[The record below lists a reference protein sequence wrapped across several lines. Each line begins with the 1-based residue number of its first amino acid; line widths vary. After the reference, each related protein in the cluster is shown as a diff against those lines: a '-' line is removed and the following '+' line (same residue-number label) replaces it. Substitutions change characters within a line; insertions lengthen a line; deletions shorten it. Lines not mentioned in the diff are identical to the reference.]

1 MGFFDMDFYL
11 YIVLINPLT
20 FSVWLITDCLCDVYS
35 HWRPMQYFQA
45 IIYSVCTICNGELIT
60 RGWNNCIDLIA
71 KITCFSSLLYIRV
84 SEAATGGWKIVYFD
98 GDLNSIQKKNP
109 IFLVVFGHCIVF

>member
-1 MGFFDMDFYL
+1 
-11 YIVLINPLT
+11 
-20 FSVWLITDCLCDVYS
+20 
-35 HWRPMQYFQA
+35 MQYFQA